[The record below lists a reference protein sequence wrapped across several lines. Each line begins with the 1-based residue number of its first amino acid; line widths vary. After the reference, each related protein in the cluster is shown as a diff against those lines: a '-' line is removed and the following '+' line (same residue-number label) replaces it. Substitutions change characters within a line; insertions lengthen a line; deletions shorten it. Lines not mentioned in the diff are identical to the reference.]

1 MKTLKVIL
9 EQQIEHLQK
18 KVDENK
24 SKLMENFTYHYEWGY
39 ADDVVATE
47 HKIKGLTNLL
57 NYVNDGEK
65 TVNEWLEYNIKTIE
79 KEILS
84 GRFTQ
89 SSTNKTANNCFEIKK
104 KVDCELREMYID
116 FLNEITDTKEPLQIK

>member
-9 EQQIEHLQK
+9 EQQIAHLQK

-24 SKLMENFTYHYEWGY
+24 SKLMENFTYHYKWGY

-57 NYVNDGEK
+57 NYVNVGK
-65 TVNEWLEYNIKTIE
+65 PLTEWLEYNIKFIE
-79 KEILS
+79 REILS

-89 SSTNKTANNCFEIKK
+89 SSTNQTANNCFVIEK
-104 KVDCELREMYID
+104 KVDCELREMYIE
-116 FLNEITDTKEPLQIK
+116 FLKEITDTKDPLQIK